1 VERSKAE
8 LRDEPVGKCGIF
20 CGSCRLYVVT
30 KCKGCVDP
38 FAQRATACKL
48 YKCAEGKGL
57 NSCGKCKDFP
67 CLEHFGSAQV
77 YAKKKLLDWKRQEI
91 TSWVKEKTKD

>member
-1 VERSKAE
+1 

-20 CGSCRLYVVT
+20 CGSCRLYILT

-38 FAQRATACKL
+38 FAEKAAECSL
-48 YKCAEGKGL
+48 YKCAEDRGIG
-57 NSCGKCKDFP
+57 SCGKCTEFP

-77 YAKKKLLDWKRQEI
+77 FSKKKLLDWKRREI
-91 TSWVKEKTKD
+91 LGRGKDKMEA